1 MASGR
6 VRAYTQGGIQIEHA
20 TTDREGDA
28 MRGARVVKL
37 MCTVVIVV
45 SGATVAVAGDDAA
58 GTVTGSMVVN
68 GQEVSLPYVYAVQL
82 EEGFYDPAD
91 PAWRVVFVS
100 EPVDER
106 DLDGPLWDVSMV
118 EVLITETAEF
128 DDEPTLQVYS
138 QSLRMPELASG
149 NVSGGTYPELE
160 MRTTGPDRFAGRVHH
175 DGMQEMFDDTFTYDF
190 TFDAP
195 FSDPNAP
202 IGDLLPAGGGEPGA
216 AYLAWVH
223 AIHSGDLDKLRAI
236 VPPDMAAQ
244 LSEPGAE
251 EEIEF
256 MRMMTPTEVTIL
268 GGSTDGETAVLDVE
282 GLMDGE
288 KAKGEITLQKIGEQ
302 WLPVSS
308 SW

>member
-1 MASGR
+1 
-6 VRAYTQGGIQIEHA
+6 
-20 TTDREGDA
+20 
-28 MRGARVVKL
+28 MRGAWVAKV
-37 MCTVVIVV
+37 MCGVVIVV
-45 SGATVAVAGDDAA
+45 VAATGVVGGEGSA

-68 GQEVSLPYVYAVQL
+68 GQEISLPYVYAVRL

-106 DLDGPLWDVSMV
+106 DLDGALWDVSML

-128 DDEPTLQVYS
+128 DDEPTLQVYA
-138 QSLRMPELASG
+138 QNMRMPELASG

-160 MRTTGPDRFAGRVHH
+160 MRTTGPDRFAGRVFHT
-175 DGMQEMFDDTFTYDF
+175 GMQEIFDDTFTYDL

-202 IGDLLPAGGGEPGA
+202 IGDLLPEGGGEPGA
-216 AYLAWVH
+216 AYLAWVE
-223 AIHSGDLDKLRAI
+223 AIHSGDLDRLRAI

-251 EEIEF
+251 DEIEF
-256 MRMMTPTEVTIL
+256 MRMMTPTDVTIV

-288 KAKGEITLQKIGEQ
+288 KVEGEITLQKMGEH
-302 WLPVSS
+302 WLPISS